1 MTSELLKELKKDPNY
16 QKNLEKLSD
25 EERKL
30 TEQALE
36 SMFQQFEQNILGPLK
51 NLKFK

>member
-1 MTSELLKELKKDPNY
+1 MTNNLLEELQKDPNY
-16 QKNLEKLSD
+16 QKNIEKMSD

-30 TEQALE
+30 TEQALK
-36 SMFQQFEQNILGPLK
+36 SMFDQFEQNILNPLK